1 LKGVGITPIMLTGDN
16 ISVARE
22 IAKQVGLGDK
32 IVCIS
37 EIKALPE
44 LEQAAAILNCNGIAE
59 IFPED
64 KFWVVKI
71 LQANTKTVGMTG
83 DGVNDS
89 PALKQAELGLAV
101 SNSADVAKAAAS
113 MVITEPGTSQIL
125 EAIKISRQAYQRML
139 TWTLKKICRSI
150 QFMAILSVG
159 FFWLQDI
166 IVSISGLMLL
176 VVVNDFM
183 TMSLAV
189 DNSRSSKNPNAW
201 NVKNITL
208 ASIFLG
214 ILFFI
219 IELALLVFAQSY
231 LHLGLDQIK
240 TLMLISLVY
249 TGQFGIIIVRERG
262 FFWKSMPAR
271 FVSITI
277 AFAMVLFTLLA
288 IFGVVLTPLPAWL
301 VLFTLAVC
309 VIFVLLMDPLK
320 IYAFKR
326 LGIS

>member
-1 LKGVGITPIMLTGDN
+1 
-16 ISVARE
+16 
-22 IAKQVGLGDK
+22 
-32 IVCIS
+32 
-37 EIKALPE
+37 
-44 LEQAAAILNCNGIAE
+44 
-59 IFPED
+59 
-64 KFWVVKI
+64 
-71 LQANTKTVGMTG
+71 MTG